1 MSFLSNQLNFDFFND
16 ISSLLTK
23 LGVTEYSPA
32 DSRLFIDSLQRSLKC
47 VLLHITNFY
56 GSIPIAHST
65 THKENYNAIKS
76 VLQHIRYNDHN
87 G

>member
-1 MSFLSNQLNFDFFND
+1 MINLTLIFFND

-32 DSRLFIDSLQRSLKC
+32 DSRLSIDSLQRSLKC

-65 THKENYNAIKS
+65 NHKENYNAIKS